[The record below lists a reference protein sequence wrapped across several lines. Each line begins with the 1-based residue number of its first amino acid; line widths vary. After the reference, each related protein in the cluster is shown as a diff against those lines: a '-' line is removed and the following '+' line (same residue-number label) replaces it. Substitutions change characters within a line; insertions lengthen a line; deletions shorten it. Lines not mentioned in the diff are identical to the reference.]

1 MASKTLSPARQ
12 ASVPPSFSD
21 PARSPSQSRQASVEP
36 SVISKPPSPT
46 TKKVVEREISA
57 SRARSVSVEP
67 EVSTPKATTPP
78 PQSSG
83 QSRAESLEPT
93 TAGQPPPDTIDMDTF
108 QQILDLD
115 EDGTREFSRGMA
127 WAYFSQVDSTFVD
140 MDKAFD
146 NKDLVQLSTL
156 GHFLKGSSAALGVSK
171 VQASCEKIQHYG
183 QLRDEEEDKDLSK
196 DDALGKIEPL
206 LGVVKKEY
214 NTAEKWM
221 KAWFLENDPDG
232 EEPE

>member
-93 TAGQPPPDTIDMDTF
+93 TAG
-108 QQILDLD
+108 QILDLD